1 MLLRLSLVLCLF
13 IAILAVLGGVRVINN
28 SHPRSQVRI
37 LVREM
42 VKAYVLIKTVNG
54 VENKVLRQI
63 LELSVTEEAHLTF
76 GLYDIIA
83 EVKGRDMETLVEI
96 ITMKIRPIE
105 GITDTQ
111 SLMAIDAEIDMS
123 STSLGS

>member
-1 MLLRLSLVLCLF
+1 
-13 IAILAVLGGVRVINN
+13 
-28 SHPRSQVRI
+28 
-37 LVREM
+37 M

-54 VENKVLRQI
+54 VENEVLRQI

-123 STSLGS
+123 STSLAS